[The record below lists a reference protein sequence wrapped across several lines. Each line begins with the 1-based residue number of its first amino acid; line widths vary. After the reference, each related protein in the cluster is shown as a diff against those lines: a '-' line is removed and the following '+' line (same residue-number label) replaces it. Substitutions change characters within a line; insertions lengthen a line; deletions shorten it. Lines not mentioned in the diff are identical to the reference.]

1 MAAARDLRGEDHH
14 VIAVIGDGA
23 MTAGMAF
30 EGLNHAGHLGTNLIV
45 ILNDNSM
52 SISPNVG
59 ALSRNVNKL
68 RIEPHYRRVKQEIE
82 GRIDGLVEQFP
93 IGRNLARD
101 VWQGA
106 QRVQSSMRD
115 LIVPA
120 SFWEQFGFD
129 YYGPIDGHNLGEL
142 EATLAAV
149 KKVRGKPV
157 LLHIL
162 TEKGHG
168 IPEAAADPV
177 QSHSGTFWL
186 KEAPAPDAPKAP
198 PTYSKVFAQ
207 AVSELIEQDPRVVAI
222 TAAMLEGTGLA
233 ATQKKHPERVFD
245 VGIAEQHG
253 VTFAA
258 GLATQGMRPIAA
270 IYSTFLQR
278 GFDSIVHDIVVQKLP
293 VIFALDRAGFVGDDG
308 KTHQGF
314 IDTSYMRC
322 LPNMVV
328 SAPKDEAELRD
339 LLFTAVAHNMPFS
352 VRYPRGAGP
361 GAPTDQPMKKIP
373 VGQSELL
380 RDGSDVTLIGF
391 GASVI
396 ECVKAGDLLASEG
409 IDARVINARFAK
421 PLDEEAILAAARET
435 GGIITA
441 EENVRA
447 GGFGEAVLTVLAD
460 NGVSDSL
467 LLNLTMPDDIV
478 DHGPQKVYRGVYD
491 LDGDGIAR
499 RAIEV
504 LKDRGALRKESLA
517 TA

>member
-1 MAAARDLRGEDHH
+1 M
-14 VIAVIGDGA
+14 
-23 MTAGMAF
+23 
-30 EGLNHAGHLGTNLIV
+30 
-45 ILNDNSM
+45 
-52 SISPNVG
+52 
-59 ALSRNVNKL
+59 
-68 RIEPHYRRVKQEIE
+68 
-82 GRIDGLVEQFP
+82 
-93 IGRNLARD
+93 
-101 VWQGA
+101 
-106 QRVQSSMRD
+106 
-115 LIVPA
+115 
-120 SFWEQFGFD
+120 
-129 YYGPIDGHNLGEL
+129 
-142 EATLAAV
+142 
-149 KKVRGKPV
+149 
-157 LLHIL
+157 
-162 TEKGHG
+162 
-168 IPEAAADPV
+168 
-177 QSHSGTFWL
+177 
-186 KEAPAPDAPKAP
+186 
-198 PTYSKVFAQ
+198 
-207 AVSELIEQDPRVVAI
+207 SELIEQDPRVVAI

-233 ATQKKHPERVFD
+233 ATQKKHPKRVFD

-339 LLFTAVAHNMPFS
+339 LLFTAVGHNMPFS

-380 RDGSDVTLIGF
+380 RDGRDVTLIGF

-460 NGVSDSL
+460 NGVSDAL